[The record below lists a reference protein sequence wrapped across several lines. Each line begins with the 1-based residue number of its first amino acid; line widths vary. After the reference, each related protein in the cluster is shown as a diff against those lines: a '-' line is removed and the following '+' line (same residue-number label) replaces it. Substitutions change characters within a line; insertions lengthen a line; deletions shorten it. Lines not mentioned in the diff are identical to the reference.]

1 MFFDIYK
8 IELKKNLKSVSFY
21 IFTTILLLYTYIFA
35 SNIDPNMVVAMPIG
49 REWHNAP
56 LVIAR
61 YLACLSVYG
70 ILITIMMVGRAVTKD
85 FSAKIHDFFFTLP
98 MSKTAY
104 LGGRLFGGLTAN
116 LLIFLGAIIGLIAG
130 CLVIDPKYYGS
141 FSLSGFLL
149 PTIIILIPNLLLIG
163 SIFFSLATISRNMV
177 MSYMAGIGLMIVYGF
192 VTWGFTFLENDTI
205 RILADPFAISSLG
218 VFTKYWTVSEI
229 NTNPMPLSGM
239 MLLNRGIWLT
249 VSFVILY
256 FTWKKFK
263 FISILE
269 HKKNKTTSISND
281 IQLKSITYLEPMKAS
296 VLDDS
301 FTFQLKKCFHLVGWE
316 FKRIVFHPAFIILTI
331 MAMAN
336 IFVNFYANVGIGD
349 DNRYPLTSY
358 FLQQMDFTWV
368 YIIPLIIF
376 FGGVIVWRER
386 DHNSHQFYDT
396 LPLPG
401 WLSYLTK
408 LFALMSIVTFFI
420 IMIMLTGIF
429 TQVVILRWT
438 DIEFGLYL
446 KQSLGIHLI
455 HFWHIAIIVL
465 FIQNLVKNK
474 YLGFFICALY
484 FIADIMIFL
493 VFGYDNIL
501 LRYGYVPSIIYS
513 NMNGYGHYAP
523 IILWYTVYW
532 LIFAFILGII
542 SSLLWRRNEET
553 RLKYRIRIA
562 LQNLQHSHKIAL
574 AVLLILLLA
583 TGTTIYYNKY
593 IVNQYLSK
601 DQSIQMQADYEK
613 EYSKFS
619 QVLQPKIEHIKL
631 NVAIFPEQRDVLI
644 KGYYSLRNKTNE
656 AIDTIFVNLPD
667 RKITKINNLEFSQ
680 PAELKYR
687 GKEYGFRIYRLE
699 TPLNPGEKIVLKF
712 DLEARTVGF
721 TENNPKNELAQNG
734 TCLFLSGGWGSNE
747 YFPGIGYNRLIEI
760 DSNFERK
767 KHGLPERPEF
777 PPLENEQIKWNF
789 SYTTYDAIISTS
801 SSQAIISNGN
811 LIKQWS
817 ENDRNYFHY
826 KTDVPMQNE
835 ITIVS
840 GEYEVVAAE
849 QDGISV
855 EVYYHKKHPWNIP
868 RIINGMKSSLNY
880 CSSKFCKYPYSTFRI
895 VEIPNYYGFGARSQ
909 PSMVVWNE
917 NAVFINNI
925 EDPEANDQMF
935 GITAHEITHNW
946 WPYIVTPSF
955 AEGCELTTEAICQ
968 YVWIMCLE
976 KEYGKAMARKQL
988 REELDDYLRGRKKD
1002 TEGERTLARQFV
1014 RYYITYAKSMIAMYT
1029 LQDYIGEENVNKA
1042 LKSIIDKFGHRE
1054 NSYINSLDLIKAYR
1068 QATPDSL
1075 QYLITDLFET
1085 ITLHENQVLSANYET
1100 FHTGKYKVS
1109 LKVSSRKFR
1118 ADSDGKQTEI
1128 PLDDYIDIGI
1138 FGEDDEELYL
1148 KKHKFTQN
1156 IQQFEI
1162 IVDKKPVQ
1170 AGIDPYL
1177 ILIDRNREDNLK
1189 KVVSKVISN

>member
-1 MFFDIYK
+1 MFKDIY
-8 IELKKNLKSVSFY
+8 ITELKNNLKSISFY
-21 IFTTILLLYTYIFA
+21 VFTGILLIYTYIFA
-35 SNIDPNMVVAMPIG
+35 SNIDPNMVVALPIG

-70 ILITIMMVGRAVTKD
+70 LLITIMMVGRTVTKD

-116 LLIFLGAIIGLIAG
+116 LLIFSGAIIGLIIG
-130 CLVIDPKYYGS
+130 CLVIDPKYYGP
-141 FSLSGFLL
+141 FSLSGFLV

-163 SIFFSLATISRNMV
+163 SLFFSLATLSRKMV
-177 MSYMAGIGLMIVYGF
+177 MTYMAGIGLLIVYGF
-192 VTWGFTFLENDTI
+192 VTWGFTFLENDAV

-218 VFTKYWTVSEI
+218 VLTKYWTVSEM
-229 NTNPMPLSGM
+229 NSNAMPLSGL
-239 MLLNRGIWLT
+239 MLLNRGIWLV
-249 VSFVILY
+249 VSVVILY
-256 FTWKKFK
+256 LTWKKFK

-269 HKKNKTTSISND
+269 NKKNTTASISND
-281 IQLKSITYLEPMKAS
+281 IEFKSITYLEPIKAS

-301 FTFQLKKCFHLVGWE
+301 FTFQLKKCFHLVGRE

-331 MAMAN
+331 LAMAN
-336 IFVNFYANVGIGD
+336 IFANFYGNVAFGD

-358 FLQQMDFTWV
+358 FLQQMDFIWV

-386 DHNSHQFYDT
+386 DNNSHQFYDT
-396 LPLPG
+396 LPVPG
-401 WLSYLTK
+401 WLSYLSK
-408 LFALMSIVTFFI
+408 LFALMSILAFFM

-429 TQVVILRWT
+429 TQVVILRWA

-455 HFWHIAIIVL
+455 NYWHITVIVL

-484 FIADIMIFL
+484 FIADIMIFMI
-493 VFGYDNIL
+493 FGYDNIL

-513 NMNGYGHYAP
+513 NINGYGHYAP

-532 LIFAFILGII
+532 LIFVFMLGII
-542 SSLLWRRNEET
+542 SSLLWRRNEEP
-553 RLKYRIRIA
+553 RLKYRVRIA
-562 LQNLQHSHKIAL
+562 IQNLRHSHKIAL
-574 AVLLILLLA
+574 AMLVILFLA
-583 TGTTIYYNKY
+583 TGSTIYYNKY

-601 DQSIQMQADYEK
+601 DQSIQMQADYER

-619 QVLQPKIEHIKL
+619 PVSQPKIEHIQL
-631 NVAIFPEQRDVLI
+631 NVAIFPKQRDVLI
-644 KGYYSLRNKTNE
+644 KGYYSLMNKTNE

-667 RKITKINNLEFSQ
+667 RKITKINQLEFSQ
-680 PAELKYR
+680 PAELKYQ
-687 GKEYGFRIYRLE
+687 GKKDGFRIYRLGK
-699 TPLNPGEKIVLKF
+699 PLNHGDEIVLKF
-712 DLEARTVGF
+712 DLEARTIGF

-734 TCLFLSGGWGSNE
+734 TCLFLSGGWGPNE

-760 DSNFERK
+760 DSKFERK

-789 SYTTYDAIISTS
+789 SYTTYDAVISTCR
-801 SSQAIISNGN
+801 SQAIVSNGN
-811 LIKQWS
+811 LIEQWN

-826 KTDVPMQNE
+826 KTNVPMQNE

-840 GEYEVVAAE
+840 GEYEVAADE
-849 QDGISV
+849 QDGIIV

-868 RIINGMKSSLNY
+868 RIIEGMKSSLNY
-880 CSSKFCKYPYSTFRI
+880 CSNNFCKYPFSTFRI
-895 VEIPNYYGFGARSQ
+895 VEIPSYHKGFGARSQ

-925 EDPEANDQMF
+925 EHPEANDQMF

-946 WPYIVTPSF
+946 WPYVVAPYF

-976 KEYGKAMARKQL
+976 KAYGKAMARKQL
-988 REELDDYLRGRKKD
+988 REEMDDYLRGRKKD
-1002 TEGERTLARQFV
+1002 TEGERTLVRQFV
-1014 RYYITYAKSMIAMYT
+1014 RYYITYAKSMIAMYA
-1029 LQDYIGEENVNKA
+1029 LQDYIGEDNVNKA
-1042 LKSIIDKFGHRE
+1042 LKSIMDQFGHRE
-1054 NSYINSLDLIKAYR
+1054 NSYINALDLIKAYR
-1068 QATPDSL
+1068 EATPDSL

-1085 ITLHENQVLSANYET
+1085 ITLHENQVLSASYKALS
-1100 FHTGKYKVS
+1100 TGKFRVN
-1109 LKVSSRKFR
+1109 LKVSSHKFR

-1128 PLDDYIDIGI
+1128 PLNDYIYIGVL
-1138 FGEDDEELYL
+1138 GADDEELYL
-1148 KKHKFTQN
+1148 KKHKFTKN

-1162 IVDKKPVQ
+1162 TVDKKPAQ

-1189 KVVSKVISN
+1189 KVVAKVIG